1 MGCGLQRMPGMWG
14 KRFSDSWSLT
24 ARRKVN
30 LSGVRRRSMLRG
42 AVEARGRREAANGA
56 DA

>member
-1 MGCGLQRMPGMWG
+1 MLDMWG

-30 LSGVRRRSMLRG
+30 MSGVSRRSMLRG
-42 AVEARGRREAANGA
+42 VVEARGRREAANGA
-56 DA
+56 EA